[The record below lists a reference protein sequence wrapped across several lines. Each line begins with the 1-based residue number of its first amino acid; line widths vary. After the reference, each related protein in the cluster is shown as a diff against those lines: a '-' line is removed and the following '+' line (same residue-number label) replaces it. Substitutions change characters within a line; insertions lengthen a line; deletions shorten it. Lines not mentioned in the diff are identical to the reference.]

1 MGILSTDDPRILVLW
16 FIATLMYF
24 PIFGGLYLAGL
35 LENKVVRFAAVL
47 LAIIAIVGVAAWVIF
62 LFVSVA
68 LG

>member
-1 MGILSTDDPRILVLW
+1 MGILSTDDPRILFLW